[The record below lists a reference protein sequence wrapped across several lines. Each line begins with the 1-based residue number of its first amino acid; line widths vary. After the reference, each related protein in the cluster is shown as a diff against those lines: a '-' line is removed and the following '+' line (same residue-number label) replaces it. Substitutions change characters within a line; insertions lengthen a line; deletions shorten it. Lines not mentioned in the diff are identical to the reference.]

1 MESSGFLKCLIK
13 GKLQRDVRILDLR
26 SLRPTR
32 SSLYSPKLLMNLCL
46 GLLKLAEIDGSLR
59 ACLLRQIKPVSVGA
73 AKVVVPVQSQKEA
86 TRRKTIKDVIEL
98 WLESESPYENEQAR
112 VLLKF
117 VSKLRISN
125 DVLLEW
131 ITKRPAVY
139 HQASDLLLEYI
150 AEHWSKV

>member
-1 MESSGFLKCLIK
+1 M
-13 GKLQRDVRILDLR
+13 
-26 SLRPTR
+26 
-32 SSLYSPKLLMNLCL
+32 
-46 GLLKLAEIDGSLR
+46 
-59 ACLLRQIKPVSVGA
+59 RQGDH
-73 AKVVVPVQSQKEA
+73 QDNHQKEA

-139 HQASDLLLEYI
+139 HQASDVLLEYI

>member
-1 MESSGFLKCLIK
+1 VPAEADQTCVRGRSQGGCSSPG
-13 GKLQRDVRILDLR
+13 
-26 SLRPTR
+26 
-32 SSLYSPKLLMNLCL
+32 
-46 GLLKLAEIDGSLR
+46 
-59 ACLLRQIKPVSVGA
+59 
-73 AKVVVPVQSQKEA
+73 QKEA